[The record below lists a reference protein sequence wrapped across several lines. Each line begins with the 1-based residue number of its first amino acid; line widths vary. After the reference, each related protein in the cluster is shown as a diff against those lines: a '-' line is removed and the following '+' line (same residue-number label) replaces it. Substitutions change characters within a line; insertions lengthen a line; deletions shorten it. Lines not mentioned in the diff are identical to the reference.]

1 MKTSHKRCIIIDPL
15 SHCIFRV
22 MANYLMWQV
31 VRYFSSD
38 LDSRFRDVFQ
48 EYRKSIIGTTDDDP
62 RWQECLSISN
72 HYLGMP
78 FSLLYVDETFEGES
92 KKSVRKSGN

>member
-1 MKTSHKRCIIIDPL
+1 M
-15 SHCIFRV
+15 
-22 MANYLMWQV
+22 
-31 VRYFSSD
+31 
-38 LDSRFRDVFQ
+38 
-48 EYRKSIIGTTDDDP
+48 GTTDNDP

-72 HYLGMP
+72 LYLGTP